1 MSKNLVSK
9 EKSTETFKKVI
20 LEKLN
25 NNGDTVDRFLGYK
38 SRKMP
43 PIIDKKIKEE
53 MKTIEN
59 YLDIEMEYKI
69 FEKDDKYSAS
79 IIYTVGNKIE
89 HLIESYTENTETIR
103 ALIIDKL
110 SIVVLDCIKEYIIE
124 EIESKTG
131 LYVVKEIYPGNKK
144 FPLENQKKILE
155 SMDNI
160 KKISINEYYQLF
172 PVKSV
177 ALKVE
182 LAKEVK
188 TYSRCEDCENPCD
201 IY

>member
-1 MSKNLVSK
+1 MSKNLIYGGQNMES
-9 EKSTETFKKVI
+9 FKKAI
-20 LEKLN
+20 LGKLDN
-25 NNGDTVDRFLGYK
+25 NRDTVDRFLGYK

-43 PIIDKKIKEE
+43 LIIEKKIKEE

-59 YLDIEMEYKI
+59 YLEIEMEYKI
-69 FEKDDKYSAS
+69 FEKDGKYNAF

-89 HLIESYTENTETIR
+89 YLIELYTENTETIR

-124 EIESKTG
+124 EIESRTG
-131 LYVVKEIYPGNKK
+131 LYVVRESYPGSKK
-144 FPLENQKKILE
+144 FPLENQKTILE
-155 SMDNI
+155 SMHNI
-160 KKISINEYYQLF
+160 KKISINDYYQLF

-182 LAKEVK
+182 LSKEIK
-188 TYSRCEDCENPCD
+188 TYSRCEECENPCE